1 MASLSPFLG
10 ALLDM
15 SSAAAALA
23 AVALLASGCGTPDS
37 GSGSRPQH
45 PTTAQS
51 AAPWTSREANAKL
64 TEAVRGFSTDID
76 ELYRQRNEQHSVAV
90 YAVQCDE
97 LVPELSDFL
106 RFLDHGRWP
115 PSVRPA
121 VDHLAAAQ
129 VTYDKG
135 LRVCAD
141 ALDEKRLLA
150 GFRQMDTAPIDT
162 LLTRLRTALSAGAT

>member
-1 MASLSPFLG
+1 MASLNTFLG
-10 ALLDM
+10 T
-15 SSAAAALA
+15 SGAAAALA
-23 AVALLASGCGTPDS
+23 AVALLASACGAPDS
-37 GSGSRPQH
+37 GSEPRAQH
-45 PTTAQS
+45 STPPPS
-51 AAPWTSREANAKL
+51 AAPWTDRQAGSAL
-64 TEAVRGFSTDID
+64 TEAVRGFSTDLD

-97 LVPELSDFL
+97 LVPELTGFL

-115 PSVRPA
+115 SSVRPA

-129 VTYDKG
+129 VTYDRG

-150 GFRQMDTAPIDT
+150 GFRQMDTAPIAT
-162 LLTRLRTALSAGAT
+162 LLTRLRTALSAGAA